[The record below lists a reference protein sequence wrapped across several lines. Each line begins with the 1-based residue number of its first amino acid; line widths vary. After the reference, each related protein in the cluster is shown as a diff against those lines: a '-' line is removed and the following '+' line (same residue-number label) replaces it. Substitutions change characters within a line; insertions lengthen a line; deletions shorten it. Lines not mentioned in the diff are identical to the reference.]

1 MLLCKY
7 KCSLRESIRE
17 LSRTAPESPLRMIY
31 CCIQKGPIPVPPTE
45 TAAAPTKNPTN
56 TDHRSAPQE
65 GSALQ
70 KIDAPIY
77 TWCAL
82 SIANQSTTLQST
94 GADTMQLKK
103 KTANTPNRTALCQGL
118 EHLLVH
124 NERDGGSG
132 RSSDRVRH
140 ATLKKSSRALLSS
153 YRDRAVPRPAIARC
167 AGLHLFGGASLLQ
180 P

>member
-1 MLLCKY
+1 MSARAHTSTGRSPLYLLLCKY

-103 KTANTPNRTALCQGL
+103 KTANIQLSWNALTPSMALSIVELSTELPGRIRT
-118 EHLLVH
+118 
-124 NERDGGSG
+124 
-132 RSSDRVRH
+132 
-140 ATLKKSSRALLSS
+140 
-153 YRDRAVPRPAIARC
+153 
-167 AGLHLFGGASLLQ
+167 
-180 P
+180 